1 MSVKRLSS
9 RNGVVVGGR
18 WESKVGAL
26 VNLCSSAC
34 HARLRGGGR
43 CVAMPIVLF
52 VTISSLVLIASC
64 SRLSGGAREGG
75 STSRVKETSAV
86 SVVPTVAPSEAAD
99 YVCAGIPNSSL
110 KAMFGDS
117 VEVVAA
123 SPNIAN
129 AVCLVSVD
137 GRRVF
142 VSEFRYTWA
151 GHGGWKSAYVFPGDV
166 TSTFSFDSVD
176 GKGEAKVDEGSNPEV
191 GTTVYTC
198 GDRQLILAASD
209 GSAMRGD
216 MKANLVDLTHST
228 LPWLCGSA
236 PIPGLGETLEEYRP
250 PFLKTPSP
258 SADGTTDI
266 P

>member
-1 MSVKRLSS
+1 M
-9 RNGVVVGGR
+9 
-18 WESKVGAL
+18 GAL
-26 VNLCSSAC
+26 VNLRSSAYS
-34 HARLRGGGR
+34 ARLCGGGR

-52 VTISSLVLIASC
+52 MTIASLVLIASC
-64 SRLSGGAREGG
+64 SRLSDGAREGG
-75 STSRVKETSAV
+75 TTHKVKETSAV

-99 YVCAGIPNSSL
+99 YVCAGIPSSSL
-110 KAMFGDS
+110 KAMFGDG
-117 VEVVAA
+117 VKIVAA
-123 SPNIAN
+123 SPDITN
-129 AVCLVSVD
+129 AVCLVSVN
-137 GRRVF
+137 GHGVF
-142 VSEFRYTWA
+142 TSKFRYVSGEYDGWA
-151 GHGGWKSAYVFPGDV
+151 SSYAIPGDV
-166 TSTFSFDSVD
+166 TSTFSFDGVD

-250 PFLKTPSP
+250 PFLKTASP
-258 SADGTTDI
+258 SADGAADV

>member
-1 MSVKRLSS
+1 M
-9 RNGVVVGGR
+9 
-18 WESKVGAL
+18 GAL
-26 VNLCSSAC
+26 VNLRSSAC
-34 HARLRGGGR
+34 SARLCGGGR

-52 VTISSLVLIASC
+52 MTIASLVLIASC
-64 SRLSGGAREGG
+64 SRLSDGAREGG
-75 STSRVKETSAV
+75 TTRKVKETSAV

-99 YVCAGIPNSSL
+99 YVCAGIPSSSL
-110 KAMFGDS
+110 KAMFGDG
-117 VEVVAA
+117 VKIVAA
-123 SPNIAN
+123 SPDITN
-129 AVCLVSVD
+129 AVCLVSVN
-137 GRRVF
+137 GHGVF
-142 VSEFRYTWA
+142 TSKFRYVSGEYDGWA
-151 GHGGWKSAYVFPGDV
+151 SSYAIPGDV
-166 TSTFSFDSVD
+166 TSTFSFDGVD

-198 GDRQLILAASD
+198 GDKQLILAASD

-258 SADGTTDI
+258 SADRTTDI

>member
-1 MSVKRLSS
+1 M
-9 RNGVVVGGR
+9 GT
-18 WESKVGAL
+18 L
-26 VNLCSSAC
+26 VNLRSSAC
-34 HARLRGGGR
+34 SARLCGGGR

-52 VTISSLVLIASC
+52 MTIASLVLIASC
-64 SRLSGGAREGG
+64 SRLSDGAGERG
-75 STSRVKETSAV
+75 TTRKVKETSAV

-99 YVCAGIPNSSL
+99 YVCAGIPSSSL

-142 VSEFRYTWA
+142 VSEFRYAWA

-166 TSTFSFDSVD
+166 TSTFSFDGVD
-176 GKGEAKVDEGSNPEV
+176 GKGEAKVDEGGNPEV

-250 PFLKTPSP
+250 RFLKSPSP
-258 SADGTTDI
+258 SADGTADI

>member
-1 MSVKRLSS
+1 MNLLADLRS
-9 RNGVVVGGR
+9 
-18 WESKVGAL
+18 GA
-26 VNLCSSAC
+26 CF
-34 HARLRGGGR
+34 ARLRR
-43 CVAMPIVLF
+43 DFRRAVTHTSSIVVIASF
-52 VTISSLVLIASC
+52 VLVASC
-64 SRLSGGAREGG
+64 SKQDNSVSDDTETRE
-75 STSRVKETSAV
+75 VKNTSAV
-86 SVVPTVAPSEAAD
+86 SVVPTAPTAPAD

-110 KAMFGDS
+110 RAMFGDD
-117 VEVVAA
+117 VKVVAA
-123 SPNIAN
+123 SPNISN
-129 AVCLVSVD
+129 AVCLVSIN
-137 GRRVF
+137 GLRVF
-142 VSEFRYTWA
+142 ASEFRYVWA
-151 GHGGWKSAYVFPGDV
+151 DHGGWKSTYVTPGDV
-166 TSTFSFDSVD
+166 TSTFSFDGVD
-176 GKGEAKVDEGSNPEV
+176 GKGEAKVDGGSSPEV

-258 SADGTTDI
+258 SADGMTDI

>member
-1 MSVKRLSS
+1 M
-9 RNGVVVGGR
+9 
-18 WESKVGAL
+18 EI
-26 VNLCSSAC
+26 
-34 HARLRGGGR
+34 
-43 CVAMPIVLF
+43 CV
-52 VTISSLVLIASC
+52 
-64 SRLSGGAREGG
+64 R
-75 STSRVKETSAV
+75 
-86 SVVPTVAPSEAAD
+86 
-99 YVCAGIPNSSL
+99 
-110 KAMFGDS
+110 
-117 VEVVAA
+117 
-123 SPNIAN
+123 
-129 AVCLVSVD
+129 
-137 GRRVF
+137 
-142 VSEFRYTWA
+142 
-151 GHGGWKSAYVFPGDV
+151 FPGDV
-166 TSTFSFDSVD
+166 TSTFSFDGVD

>member
-1 MSVKRLSS
+1 MNLLADLRS
-9 RNGVVVGGR
+9 
-18 WESKVGAL
+18 GA
-26 VNLCSSAC
+26 CFT
-34 HARLRGGGR
+34 RLRRDFR
-43 CVAMPIVLF
+43 CA
-52 VTISSLVLIASC
+52 VTHISSIVVIVSFVLVASC
-64 SRLSGGAREGG
+64 SKHDNSVSDDTETREIK
-75 STSRVKETSAV
+75 STSAV
-86 SVVPTVAPSEAAD
+86 SVVPTVAPSDAAD

-117 VEVVAA
+117 VKVVAA
-123 SPNIAN
+123 SPNITN

-137 GRRVF
+137 GQRVF
-142 VSEFRYTWA
+142 ASEFRYAWA
-151 GHGGWKSAYVFPGDV
+151 DYGGWKSTYVIPGDV
-166 TSTFSFDSVD
+166 TSTFSFDGVD
-176 GKGEAKVDEGSNPEV
+176 GEGEAKVDGGSSPEV

-250 PFLKTPSP
+250 PALKTPSA
-258 SADGTTDI
+258 SADGTVDI
-266 P
+266 S